1 MENGIIQTLLA
12 IKTVE
17 EKFRKIQEN
26 PALHGSE
33 NGLTADEHELLGKLI
48 DLCGE
53 VNIAGDAILKRYS
66 L

>member
-1 MENGIIQTLLA
+1 MGNEIIQILSA

-17 EKFRKIQEN
+17 EKYRRIQEN
-26 PALHGSE
+26 PALYGAE
-33 NGLTADEHELLGKLI
+33 DGLTADEHELLGKLI
-48 DLCGE
+48 GLCGE